1 MVDREGNKANL
12 IYELPRGIPPIRL
25 EGCRRRRSSRGAL
38 NCKLFN
44 YHRIRSMNSSSFF
57 VESVSAGCNFAAQ
70 PSMNGRSKVEH
81 GLDPA
86 AVRRIVVLR
95 PNHRL
100 GNALLLIPL
109 IHELELRFP
118 NSEIELVTT
127 GMTARAIFEPFHR
140 IKAIHVFPARSFRSP
155 IGVLRILALLKSRQ
169 YDLAIDPIP
178 RSKGGRFLLGQ
189 VRARRRIGF
198 TWGVPRRDAMLTDAV
213 AMTALP
219 AEFALIPV
227 HLLRSIIVG
236 GRSANLDADVADSPL
251 DLRLSDSERLDGKRR
266 LATTLGALETP
277 PRPCVGIFAQATG
290 EKSFSI
296 DWWRN
301 LIATLRSRTP
311 ALNIM
316 EFLPLGHRARLGED
330 VSAVFTPGLRL
341 LGATLAATSLVVCA
355 DCGVMHL
362 ADAAG
367 ARVLG
372 LFKTT
377 EPSCYGPRGARSESL
392 KVTNAC
398 VNRVASRIID
408 MLGIGSVH
416 GFVQIGA
423 DS

>member
-1 MVDREGNKANL
+1 
-12 IYELPRGIPPIRL
+12 
-25 EGCRRRRSSRGAL
+25 
-38 NCKLFN
+38 
-44 YHRIRSMNSSSFF
+44 
-57 VESVSAGCNFAAQ
+57 
-70 PSMNGRSKVEH
+70 MNGRSIVEH
-81 GLDPA
+81 GFDPA

-109 IHELELRFP
+109 IHELELRFA

-127 GMTARAIFEPFHR
+127 GMTARAIFKPFHR
-140 IKAIHVFPARSFRSP
+140 IKAIHVFPARSFRNP
-155 IGVLRILALLKSRQ
+155 IGVLRILALLKRRQ

-198 TWGVPRRDAMLTDAV
+198 TWGVPGRDAMLTDAV

-227 HLLRSIIVG
+227 HLLRSIIVS
-236 GRSANLDADVADSPL
+236 GRFANLDADVADSPL

-277 PRPCVGIFAQATG
+277 PRPCVGIFAHATG

-311 ALNIM
+311 ALHIM

-330 VSAVFTPGLRL
+330 VAAVFTPGLRL

-398 VNRVASRIID
+398 VNRVASRILE
-408 MLGIGSVH
+408 MLRIGSAH

-423 DS
+423 DSCSE

>member
-1 MVDREGNKANL
+1 MNV
-12 IYELPRGIPPIRL
+12 
-25 EGCRRRRSSRGAL
+25 RSVAE
-38 NCKLFN
+38 
-44 YHRIRSMNSSSFF
+44 HR
-57 VESVSAGCNFAAQ
+57 
-70 PSMNGRSKVEH
+70 
-81 GLDPA
+81 LDPA

-127 GMTARAIFEPFHR
+127 GMTARAIFAPFHR
-140 IKAIHVFPARSFRSP
+140 IKAIHVFPARSFRNP
-155 IGVLRILALLKSRQ
+155 IGVLRILALLKRRP

-178 RSKGGRFLLGQ
+178 RSKGGRYLLGQ
-189 VRARRRIGF
+189 VRARRRVGF
-198 TWGVPRRDAMLTDAV
+198 TWGVPGRDAMLTDAV

-219 AEFALIPV
+219 VEFALTPV
-227 HLLRSIIVG
+227 HLLRSIMLS
-236 GRSANLDADVADSPL
+236 GRYANSHADVADPPL

-266 LATTLGALETP
+266 LATTLGVLETS
-277 PRPCVGIFAQATG
+277 PRPCVGIFAHATG
-290 EKSFSI
+290 EKGFPI

-301 LIATLRSRTP
+301 LIATLRNQTP
-311 ALNIM
+311 ALHFM
-316 EFLPLGHRARLGED
+316 EFLPLGHRARLGAD
-330 VSAVFTPGLRL
+330 VPAVFTPGLRL
-341 LGATLAATSLVVCA
+341 LGATLAATSLIVCA

-377 EPSCYGPRGARSESL
+377 EPSRYGPRGAHSESL

-398 VNRVASRIID
+398 VNRVASRIRE
-408 MLGIGSVH
+408 MLRAKIVVSVSRKMSSVAL
-416 GFVQIGA
+416 GTSDLRPITEGTRA
-423 DS
+423 STDWSC

>member
-1 MVDREGNKANL
+1 MHG
-12 IYELPRGIPPIRL
+12 RGT
-25 EGCRRRRSSRGAL
+25 
-38 NCKLFN
+38 
-44 YHRIRSMNSSSFF
+44 
-57 VESVSAGCNFAAQ
+57 AG
-70 PSMNGRSKVEH
+70 H

-118 NSEIELVTT
+118 NSEIELVTA

-140 IKAIHVFPARSFRSP
+140 IRTIHVFPARSFRNP

-169 YDLAIDPIP
+169 YDLAIDPVP

-198 TWGVPRRDAMLTDAV
+198 TWGAPGRDSMLTDPV

-227 HLLRSIIVG
+227 HLLRSIMVS
-236 GRSANLDADVADSPL
+236 RRVANLHADVADSPL
-251 DLRLSDSERLDGKRR
+251 DLRLSESERLDGKRR
-266 LATTLGALETP
+266 LATTLGALDAA
-277 PRPCVGIFAQATG
+277 PRPCIGIFAHATG

-301 LIATLRSRTP
+301 LIATLRSRMP
-311 ALNIM
+311 ALHIM
-316 EFLPLGHRARLGED
+316 EFLPLGHRAPLGED

-377 EPSCYGPRGARSESL
+377 EPACYGPRGARSESL

-398 VNRVASRIID
+398 VDRVASRILE
-408 MLGIGSVH
+408 MLGVGSV
-416 GFVQIGA
+416 
-423 DS
+423 